1 MVPVDGP
8 GLSSDATGLT
18 VRGTHALS
26 MGLLLESPEYAA
38 FQPNVPDELNNT
50 GRELGAI
57 PLMTVTVETIEEAL
71 LQPPSVNSL

>member
-1 MVPVDGP
+1 
-8 GLSSDATGLT
+8 
-18 VRGTHALS
+18 

-38 FQPNVPDELNNT
+38 FQPNVPDELKNT

-57 PLMTVTVETIEEAL
+57 PLLTVTVETIEEAL